1 LGVVNAGVGA
11 GVLFGGEIITIV
23 GTLGLTIRTL
33 DGATLGGVVAD
44 DTLGGVVADD
54 TLGGVVADDT
64 LGGVV
69 ADDTLGGVVG
79 GALNGSGMGVGGYVG
94 GTVVGGRLGPSR
106 SKVHVVCAPSLFFAH
121 TPTVPTTVV
130 TGFAL
135 WHKESVYLARFT
147 VDPAN
152 HSRK

>member
-1 LGVVNAGVGA
+1 VGA

-33 DGATLGGVVAD
+33 DGA
-44 DTLGGVVADD
+44 TLGGVVADD

-121 TPTVPTTVV
+121 APTVPTTVV

>member
-33 DGATLGGVVAD
+33 DGA
-44 DTLGGVVADD
+44 TLGGVVADD

-135 WHKESVYLARFT
+135 WHKESVYVARFT

>member
-69 ADDTLGGVVG
+69 G

-106 SKVHVVCAPSLFFAH
+106 SNVHVVCAPSLFFAH